1 MSPDIIQEIRKIKT
15 ELNAKILAHNYQI
28 ADIQA
33 VADVV
38 GDSLELALAA
48 KSSDA
53 DILIVCGVR
62 FMAETAKILNPD
74 KRVFIP
80 IQDAGCPLA
89 DFLTPELILEY
100 RQKYPDAAV
109 VVYINSSAACK
120 AAADIVC
127 TSGNA
132 VAIVKSLPHLRILFG
147 PDANLAG
154 YVQEQVPEKEIIIMP
169 TDGHCYVH
177 QQFSLEDIN
186 TARKTGGLILA
197 HPECPEVI
205 RHEADIVASTG
216 KMIKIIE
223 DSDEPIWHIFTEE
236 AMVIRLRT
244 LFPDKKIFTVKD
256 AVCKDMRKTSIED
269 LILCITNLKSEITL
283 EKNSF
288 ESARKSLD
296 RMLEASV
303 S

>member
-1 MSPDIIQEIRKIKT
+1 MAPDTSQKIRRIKT
-15 ELNAKILAHNYQI
+15 ELNAKILAHNYQV
-28 ADIQA
+28 AEIQD

-48 KSSDA
+48 KRSDA

-80 IQDAGCPLA
+80 VQDAGCPLA

-109 VVYINSSAACK
+109 VVYVNSSAACK
-120 AAADIVC
+120 AAADVVC

-132 VAIVKSLPHLRILFG
+132 VSIVQSLPHLRILFG

-154 YVQEQVPEKEIIIMP
+154 YVQEQIPQKEIIIMP

-186 TARKTGGLILA
+186 NARKTGGLILA
-197 HPECPEVI
+197 HPECPKLI
-205 RHEADIVASTG
+205 RHKADIVASTG

-223 DSDEPIWHIFTEE
+223 QSDERVWHIFTEE
-236 AMVIRLRT
+236 AMVVRLRS
-244 LFPDKKIFTVKD
+244 LFPDKKIIGVKD
-256 AVCKDMRKTSIED
+256 AVCKDMRKTTIED
-269 LILCITNLKSEITL
+269 LIRCITNLQNEMEINKDT
-283 EKNSF
+283 F
-288 ESARKSLD
+288 VSARRSLD
-296 RMLEASV
+296 RMLDASV